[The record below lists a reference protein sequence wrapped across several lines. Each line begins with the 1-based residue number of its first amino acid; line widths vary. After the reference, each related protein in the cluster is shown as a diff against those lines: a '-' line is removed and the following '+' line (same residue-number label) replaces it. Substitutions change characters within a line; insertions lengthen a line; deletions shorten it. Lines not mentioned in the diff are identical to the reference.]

1 MDKGPD
7 EPAADSPTE
16 LKARALRYLVRREH
30 SRAELERKLS
40 HIAHE
45 GDDVGVVI
53 EELAQRGWL
62 SDARYAEQ
70 TVRAKAR
77 RFGPLKVAHDL
88 RAKGVADEA
97 IEAAFRIAGE
107 DGSADIERVWRTRF
121 SATPNNDRERARQVR
136 FLQGRGFR
144 LDDIL
149 RFLRTK

>member
-1 MDKGPD
+1 MAWAFMTAKS
-7 EPAADSPTE
+7 EPS
-16 LKARALRYLVRREH
+16 LRARAMRLLARREH

-45 GDDVGVVI
+45 GDDVGVVL

-70 TVRAKAR
+70 TVRARAR